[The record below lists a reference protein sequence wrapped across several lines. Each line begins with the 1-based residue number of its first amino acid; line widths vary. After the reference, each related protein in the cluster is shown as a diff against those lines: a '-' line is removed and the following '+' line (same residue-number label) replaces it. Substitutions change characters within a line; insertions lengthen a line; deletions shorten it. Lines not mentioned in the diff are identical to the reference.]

1 MENFIDLKWLQST
14 LEPLR
19 EELKTWDLERE
30 LPIFLVRTSS
40 FHGSLS
46 ENYNTAYD
54 VLTSDEIMIANITI
68 FAAVQ
73 CLFLLMSDMWERR
86 HVPSTRSL
94 KFFAFLL
101 HLLAIVCIG
110 YAKLNNFTPLQSSRI
125 LEPIQGF
132 DPVYASLCTI
142 LTLIW
147 SGYLISST
155 CYAIL
160 TYPMS
165 TVWDM
170 CIRGF
175 ALLHVIL
182 VMTTQ
187 QGHTFVQYLALMEM
201 WSLVL
206 ESVRKTKSKSSF
218 AMIVNIHFVLL
229 SLGYFLALAYNAYL
243 QFTLAQ
249 EYGFA
254 WKGEAWIGYF
264 IQLLSFGLTAKAG
277 TGWMKATWMT
287 LL

>member
-1 MENFIDLKWLQST
+1 MENLIDQEWLQSVF
-14 LEPLR
+14 EPLK
-19 EELKTWDLERE
+19 ETVKTWDLERE
-30 LPIFLVRTSS
+30 LPIFLLRTSS

-86 HVPSTRSL
+86 HLPSTRSL
-94 KFFAFLL
+94 KFFAFVL

-110 YAKLNNFTPLQSSRI
+110 YAKFNNFTSLQSSRI
-125 LEPIQGF
+125 LEPIQEF
-132 DPVYASLCTI
+132 DAVYASLCTI

-165 TVWDM
+165 TVRDM
-170 CIRGF
+170 CIRAS

-187 QGHTFVQYLALMEM
+187 QGHTFVQYLALNEM
-201 WSLVL
+201 WSLALGSIV
-206 ESVRKTKSKSSF
+206 KSSSTSSF
-218 AMIVNIHFVLL
+218 SMIVNIHIVLF
-229 SLGYFLALAYNAYL
+229 SMGYLFALANNAYL

-249 EYGFA
+249 EHGFA
-254 WKGEAWIGYF
+254 WKGETWIGYF
-264 IQLLSFGLTAKAG
+264 IQVLSFGLTAKAG
-277 TGWMKATWMT
+277 MDSMRAWMV
-287 LL
+287 LI